1 METFGMHASRTNGTA
16 VVSVRGEVDVYTA
29 PHLWDEIDRAIA
41 ESADRVVIDLSD
53 VTFIDSSGLSVLVR
67 AHKRLRPI
75 DGTVVERGAAEQVSM
90 TLEVTKLDTV
100 LTVER

>member
-1 METFGMHASRTNGTA
+1 MGTFGMHASRTNGTA
-16 VVSVRGEVDVYTA
+16 VLSVRGEVDVYTA

-41 ESADRVVIDLSD
+41 ASAERLVIDLSD
-53 VTFIDSSGLSVLVR
+53 VTFMDSSGLSVLIR

-75 DGTVVERGAAEQVSM
+75 DGTVVVRGAGEQVSM
-90 TLEVTKLDTV
+90 TLEVTKLNTV